1 MFVLHNS
8 CDLGNNVS
16 HGLPK
21 VLLWGTQEGQANGS
35 HKCIQICL
43 EQNNMAAPYKLDW
56 PISSNILVKWP
67 WTRDLTVRSPH
78 TN

>member
-21 VLLWGTQEGQANGS
+21 VLLLSTQEGQANGS

-43 EQNNMAAPYKLDW
+43 DMAAPYKLDQ
-56 PISSNILVKWP
+56 PISSNILAKWP
-67 WTRDLTVRSPH
+67 
-78 TN
+78 